1 MSGMT
6 RRVALAGMIG
16 GVGSLAGCDGSFP
29 MGSGGS
35 AFGSFLGETPPSL
48 EAGGTWLNADA
59 PLTISGLAGSV
70 VWLEFSF
77 LH

>member
-6 RRVALAGMIG
+6 RRTALAGMVG
-16 GVGSLAGCDGSFP
+16 GVAGLAGC
-29 MGSGGS
+29 GGGFQLGPGGP
-35 AFGSFLGETPPSL
+35 AYGSFLGKTPPSL
-48 EAGGTWLNADA
+48 EGGGTWLNADA
-59 PLTISGLAGSV
+59 PLRISGLANSV

>member
-6 RRVALAGMIG
+6 RRVALAGMVG
-16 GVGSLAGCDGSFP
+16 GVAGLAGCDGSFP
-29 MGSGGS
+29 VGPGGP
-35 AFGSFLGETPPSL
+35 AYGSFLGKTPPSL
-48 EAGGTWLNADA
+48 EAGGTWLNSDA

>member
-6 RRVALAGMIG
+6 RRSAMAGILG
-16 GVGSLAGCDGSFP
+16 GVGVLGGCDGAFQVGGG
-29 MGSGGS
+29 GSGH
-35 AFGSFLGETPPSL
+35 ASFLGQTPPSL
-48 EAGGTWLNADA
+48 EAGGTWLNSDA
-59 PLTISGLAGSV
+59 PLTIAGLAGSV